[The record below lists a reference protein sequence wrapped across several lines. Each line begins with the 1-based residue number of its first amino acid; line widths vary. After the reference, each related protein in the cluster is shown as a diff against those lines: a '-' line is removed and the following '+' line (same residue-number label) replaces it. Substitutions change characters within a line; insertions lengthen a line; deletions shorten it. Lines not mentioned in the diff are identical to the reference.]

1 MVPIVLG
8 IFLTP
13 FIFHLPAVLAA
24 MVLSF
29 WIALKNH
36 KAGVILSVIFLLA
49 AISYTVFGIYT
60 LLKPDILKGILR
72 TVIGLVEV
80 MATGI
85 TAGSVIKDKPVV

>member
-13 FIFHLPAVLAA
+13 FIFHLPAALAA
-24 MVLSF
+24 MVLSY
-29 WIALKNH
+29 WIALKSH

-60 LLKPDILKGILR
+60 LY
-72 TVIGLVEV
+72 
-80 MATGI
+80 
-85 TAGSVIKDKPVV
+85 